1 MLIRIKDN
9 WLGDIY
15 STPIDL
21 QRLNKCY
28 LPQNKLKDY
37 EIDKNIFDDFSKKK
51 MAQLLKKDVTGPEMN
66 LLLKNVLKEAY
77 GFK

>member
-1 MLIRIKDN
+1 
-9 WLGDIY
+9 
-15 STPIDL
+15 
-21 QRLNKCY
+21 
-28 LPQNKLKDY
+28 
-37 EIDKNIFDDFSKKK
+37 